1 MSDVEID
8 PDQPQ
13 VTFKMLA
20 AQLDTAL
27 LFQFFR
33 LLVAIFA
40 VAALAVGALALRDM
54 AEEAQAQTVEAQA
67 QTCFVEAQV
76 IIQFFGLVGVLGD
89 RSGESDELQQG
100 LLDEFQECKN
110 LPGDQY
116 RNPGSDD

>member
-40 VAALAVGALALRDM
+40 VAALAVSALALRDM

-76 IIQFFGLVGVLGD
+76 IIQFFNWVALLDMAMLDANHNGASDSYKETVA
-89 RSGESDELQQG
+89 ESRQHRVDELQ
-100 LLDEFQECKN
+100 EC
-110 LPGDQY
+110 
-116 RNPGSDD
+116 DD